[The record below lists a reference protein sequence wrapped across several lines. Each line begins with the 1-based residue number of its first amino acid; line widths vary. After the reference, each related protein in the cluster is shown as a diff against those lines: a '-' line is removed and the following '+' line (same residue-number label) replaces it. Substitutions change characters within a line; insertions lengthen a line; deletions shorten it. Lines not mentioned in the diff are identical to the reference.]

1 MKENKITE
9 GSKLIAEYLGWKY
22 VPSNDLGN
30 FPKPGWWEFFEG
42 KLYYHKSSM
51 TRVGMNGGT
60 GNFICRNHHELRFYN
75 SMDALLPA
83 IKKLEKEDLSEY
95 IYKWT
100 DYEGETR
107 YNFQAITFTL
117 YANGGYS
124 EVELD
129 LDPPY
134 EIVQSFDKD
143 LTWTQNTFNIVVD
156 TIKFIKELRD
166 EKEV

>member
-1 MKENKITE
+1 MKENKIIE

-30 FPKPGWWEFFEG
+30 FPKPGWWEYFEN
-42 KLYYHKSSM
+42 KLYYHKSGM

-60 GNFICRNHHELRFYN
+60 ANFICRNHHELRFYN

-83 IKKLEKEDLSEY
+83 IEKLEKEDLKEY
-95 IYKWT
+95 VYSW
-100 DYEGETR
+100 ESQGETR
-107 YNFQAITFTL
+107 YNFMNISFTL
-117 YANGGYS
+117 YSKGGYS
-124 EVELD
+124 EIELE

-134 EIVQSFDKD
+134 EISSSFEKD
-143 LTWTQNTFNIVVD
+143 LNWTQNTFNVVVN

-166 EKEV
+166 EKEI